1 MNYKHFKH
9 FRSLIVSKM
18 LIVQMNGYAY
28 FFSAN
33 IQHTD
38 NIHITLYVQSGVSM
52 GKSGQLPQNP
62 QKPYRFAFI

>member
-18 LIVQMNGYAY
+18 LIVQMNGYDY
-28 FFSAN
+28 FFSAD

-38 NIHITLYVQSGVSM
+38 NRHNTLCVQNSVSM
-52 GKSGQLPQNP
+52 GKSGQPPQNP
-62 QKPYRFAFI
+62 QIP